1 MPLLHFAKGKG
12 MDEDIRRKLRWFEFY
27 ENNGRNVR
35 FTCRHFGISPDTFY
49 RWKKRYD
56 PENPASLADD
66 KKNRR
71 PKTLRRSTLP
81 AATVR
86 KVEKLKNEHSEW
98 SIRKLVTSLEAEGV
112 FLSASTVYRIVKRL
126 NL

>member
-1 MPLLHFAKGKG
+1 MN
-12 MDEDIRRKLRWFEFY
+12 EDIRKKLRWFEFY
-27 ENNGRNVR
+27 ENNGQNAR

-71 PKTLRRSTLP
+71 PKTLRSSTLP

-86 KVEKLKNEHSEW
+86 KVEKLKNEHPEW
-98 SIRKLVTSLEAEGV
+98 SIRKLVTSLGAEGV
-112 FLSASTVYRIVKRL
+112 FLSVSTVYRIVKRL